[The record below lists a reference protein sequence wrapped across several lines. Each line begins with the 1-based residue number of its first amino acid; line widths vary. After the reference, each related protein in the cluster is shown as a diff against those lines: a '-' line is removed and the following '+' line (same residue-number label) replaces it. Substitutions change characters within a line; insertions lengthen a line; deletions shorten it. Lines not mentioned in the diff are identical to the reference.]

1 MIPGGTDVVIETSRP
16 VELMELAVRWLFSQ
30 WKLALACDAN
40 GAEKWFPQTFF
51 NIPFGE
57 HEELFVF
64 PSKNHFDVSADQAD
78 TINYIHLLR
87 EEDALT
93 VVMPTESREGAELV
107 DVLKNTKFP
116 GVV

>member
-1 MIPGGTDVVIETSRP
+1 MQPGGTDVVILTQRP
-16 VELMELAVRWLFSQ
+16 VELMEFAVRWLFSQ
-30 WKLALACDAN
+30 WKQALACDAN
-40 GAEKWFPQTFF
+40 GGEKWFPQTFF

-64 PSKNHFDVSADQAD
+64 PSKKDFDVSGDQPD
-78 TINYIHLLR
+78 RVNYIHLLR

-93 VVMPTESREGAELV
+93 VVMPIDSREGAELAE
-107 DVLKNTKFP
+107 VLKNTKFP